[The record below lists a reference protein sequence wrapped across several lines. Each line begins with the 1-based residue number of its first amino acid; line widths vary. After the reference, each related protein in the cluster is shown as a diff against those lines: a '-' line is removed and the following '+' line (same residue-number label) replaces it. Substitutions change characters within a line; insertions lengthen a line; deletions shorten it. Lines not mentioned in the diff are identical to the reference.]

1 MKDTAPPHHDI
12 DDRAGI
18 GQLDGA
24 DGRPRTIEIHVSR
37 GFSGLELTSVT
48 HVLSTA
54 NMLLGHDL
62 FSWRF
67 STDAP
72 GIVTGDQGALVRAE
86 PAIGDHRLADIM
98 VVVGGKQAAA
108 GNWLARARAMQRK
121 ARTVVLLS
129 DAATGYI
136 KATRAPAGRVTTHWR
151 DVTALVE
158 TGYHPKLTTHLSE
171 NSDGIITAAG
181 AGATLELMV
190 GLVAPYLTGPQVAEL
205 GSHLLLQTIR
215 KSDAEQPKCIADNEG
230 LFDARLTEVI
240 RLMENTVN
248 EPLSMDEI
256 TARVGVSTR
265 HLERVFRTTFNDT
278 PARFYKRLRV
288 KRARTMIEESLL
300 PMIDIAVAC
309 GFGSC
314 TTMSK
319 AVKGEYGVT
328 PSRMRAR
335 KDIQL
340 LTYGGR

>member
-1 MKDTAPPHHDI
+1 MGKAQNRFDVAAEITNADI
-12 DDRAGI
+12 SRN
-18 GQLDGA
+18 
-24 DGRPRTIEIHVSR
+24 IEIYVSK
-37 GFSGLELTSVT
+37 GFSGLELSSVT
-48 HVLSTA
+48 HVLATA
-54 NMLLGHDL
+54 NTLLGRAL

-72 GIVTGDQGALVRAE
+72 GFVTSDQGALVRGE
-86 PAIGDHRLADIM
+86 PSVGDHRLADMM
-98 VVVGGKQAAA
+98 VVVGGRNAAK
-108 GNWLARARAMQRK
+108 GTWLPRIRAMQRK

-136 KATRAPAGRVTTHWR
+136 KATKAPAGRVTTHWR
-151 DVTALVE
+151 DITPLVE

-190 GLVAPYLTGPQVAEL
+190 GLIAPHLTSPQVAEL
-205 GSHLLLQTIR
+205 GNHLLLQTIR
-215 KSDAEQPKCIADNEG
+215 KSDAEQPKSIADNEG

-240 RLMENTVN
+240 RLMEDTVN

-256 TARVGVSTR
+256 TARIGVSTR
-265 HLERVFRTTFNDT
+265 HLERVFRTVFNDT

-300 PMIDIAVAC
+300 PMIDIAVAA

-314 TTMSK
+314 TTMTK
-319 AVKGEYGVT
+319 AVKAEYGLT
-328 PSRMRAR
+328 PSKMRER
-335 KDIQL
+335 KNVQL
-340 LTYGGR
+340 LTYDRH